1 MEGGGL
7 TFNPTFLSLKRAEKS
22 GALLRRPPERPQLE
36 DHKREFFFHP
46 ELAALFKGG
55 SSRQFPA
62 PAWERLIGTFC
73 AGWSLT
79 VSFEFTKKKP
89 DMERLASF
97 DEVWALCPRKPK
109 PGWRVFGRFVQPG
122 CFVALS
128 AWPKVELFERY
139 DEAAADVISRW
150 REIFGEQEP
159 YRGRL
164 ASDYLTG
171 VCRNVDQID
180 G

>member
-1 MEGGGL
+1 M
-7 TFNPTFLSLKRAEKS
+7 TFNATFLSLERAEKS
-22 GALLRRPPERPQLE
+22 GALLRRPPDRPQME

-46 ELAALFKGG
+46 ELAPLFKGLT
-55 SSRQFPA
+55 SRQFPA
-62 PAWERLIGTFC
+62 LEWEKLIGTFC

-79 VSFEFTKKKP
+79 VSFKFTRKKP

-128 AWPKVELFERY
+128 AWSKVELFERY
-139 DEAAADVISRW
+139 DEAATDVISRW
-150 REIFGEQEP
+150 RGIFAEQEP
-159 YRGRL
+159 YRGRV

>member
-1 MEGGGL
+1 M
-7 TFNPTFLSLKRAEKS
+7 TFNTTFLSLERAVKN
-22 GALLRRPPERPQLE
+22 GALMKRSPERPQFE
-36 DHKREFFFHP
+36 DHKREFFFRP
-46 ELAALFKGG
+46 ELAALFNGG
-55 SSRQFPA
+55 SSSRFPA
-62 PAWERLIGTFC
+62 LEWEKLIGAYC

-79 VSFEFTKKKP
+79 VSFKFTKKKP
-89 DMERLASF
+89 DLERLASF
-97 DEVWALCPRKPK
+97 CEVWALCPRKPK

-150 REIFGEQEP
+150 RDIFGEQDP
-159 YRGRL
+159 YSGGV
-164 ASDYLTG
+164 AEDYLTG
-171 VCRNVDQID
+171 VCRNVDQFD